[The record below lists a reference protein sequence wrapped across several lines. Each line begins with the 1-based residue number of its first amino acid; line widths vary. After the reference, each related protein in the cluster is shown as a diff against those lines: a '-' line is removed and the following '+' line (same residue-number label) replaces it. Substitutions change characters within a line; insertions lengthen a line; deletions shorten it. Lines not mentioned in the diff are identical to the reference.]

1 MRLAV
6 LQHLF
11 LSSFSI
17 NSFFF
22 AQHPGQPISV
32 IARALGA
39 LWSGLSDEA
48 KQPYRAKATAERER
62 VERAVESWKAAGG
75 VVPAPGPIGRT
86 TGAGGGGNRKPSPGG
101 VSLSSVDM
109 PIARV
114 KKICKLDP
122 EVKNLTKE
130 GLVMVT
136 KAAEFFITHLATE
149 CVKTAQIQNRRKLL
163 PDDIAQ
169 VCSVREQF
177 LFLREDIKDLHR
189 HLQHNNAETARQTKA
204 ATAKKGAGGDG
215 TTQGKPITDFFK
227 SAQPASSSSS

>member
-1 MRLAV
+1 
-6 LQHLF
+6 
-11 LSSFSI
+11 
-17 NSFFF
+17 
-22 AQHPGQPISV
+22 
-32 IARALGA
+32 
-39 LWSGLSDEA
+39 LSDEA
-48 KQPYRAKATAERER
+48 KQPYRAKAAAERER
-62 VERAVESWKAAGG
+62 VERAVEKWKAAGG
-75 VVPAPGPIGRT
+75 VVPVPATT
-86 TGAGGGGNRKPSPGG
+86 TGVGGGVGKPPPG

-136 KAAEFFITHLATE
+136 KAAEFFLTHLATE

-189 HLQHNNAETARQTKA
+189 HLQNENAETARQTKA
-204 ATAKKGAGGDG
+204 AAAKKGDGGDG
-215 TTQGKPITDFFK
+215 NTTQGKPITDFLK
-227 SAQPASSSSS
+227 SAQPASSSSK

>member
-1 MRLAV
+1 VANENHCV
-6 LQHLF
+6 F
-11 LSSFSI
+11 PFCNI
-17 NSFFF
+17 FFF
-22 AQHPGQPISV
+22 LQHPGQPITV
-32 IARALGA
+32 VARALGA

-48 KQPYRAKATAERER
+48 KQPYRAKAAVERER
-62 VERAVESWKAAGG
+62 VERDVEKWKAAGG
-75 VVPAPGPIGRT
+75 VVPAPTAGST
-86 TGAGGGGNRKPSPGG
+86 GGGKPPPG

-136 KAAEFFITHLATE
+136 KAAEFFLTHLATE

-189 HLQHNNAETARQTKA
+189 HLQNENAESARQTKA
-204 ATAKKGAGGDG
+204 AAAKKGGGDG
-215 TTQGKPITDFFK
+215 NTTQGKPITDFFK